1 MTTRTFQQHGLGYSV
16 EPITITA
23 TINGVVAYE
32 GPVVTLDEPPPS
44 DMSDPNAYAA
54 ADILFTWAN
63 TVDFEGTASI
73 EIAVHG
79 SGTLMLAKTMAN
91 YSAVYTPNPDST
103 LTVSSSG
110 PDGYL
115 GYFYQSIDGVVY
127 SDPYIDSA
135 IDGMEVP
142 RPGATD
148 PSITGQWYY
157 MITTGSTFTGT
168 LSIQPGIEQVITT
181 TVLSPS

>member
-32 GPVVTLDEPPPS
+32 GPVVTLDEPPPYEL
-44 DMSDPNAYAA
+44 SDPNAYAA
-54 ADILFTWAN
+54 ADILFSWAN

-79 SGTLMLAKTMAN
+79 SGALMLARTKAN
-91 YSAVYTPNPDST
+91 YSAVYTPNPDGT

-110 PDGYL
+110 PDGYRNF
-115 GYFYQSIDGVVY
+115 FYQKIDDVIY
-127 SDPYIDSA
+127 CDPYIDSA

-148 PSITGQWYY
+148 PTMTGQWYY
-157 MITTGSTFTGT
+157 LITTGSTFTGT
-168 LSIQPGIEQVITT
+168 LSIQPGIEEGITT
-181 TVLSPS
+181 TVASPS